1 MQDGKALYAVK
12 AAFWFALVYGGTGWL
27 MFSIFHNPAK
37 ACLIALS
44 VLFGLVAA
52 YAILALWRRF
62 ALNANI
68 WSEYP
73 VLMGVLLGGLFMF
86 GTISAL
92 PDEAG
97 NLELVG
103 GVVFI
108 WLIPALVLLTFGFAD
123 LEAVKRMGMGL
134 GPYPAVPRA
143 MHEGNDLH
151 NDFVSIIDE
160 ATDCD
165 DSLLFPGA
173 SWNIGSDWWA
183 LKSGTDD

>member
-123 LEAVKRMGMGL
+123 LEAVKRMGLGL
-134 GPYPAVPRA
+134 DPYPDGAPLSQEEIKQREEENEDVMAWMFPHSVWGRNTIYEH
-143 MHEGNDLH
+143 M
-151 NDFVSIIDE
+151 
-160 ATDCD
+160 D
-165 DSLLFPGA
+165 D
-173 SWNIGSDWWA
+173 
-183 LKSGTDD
+183 